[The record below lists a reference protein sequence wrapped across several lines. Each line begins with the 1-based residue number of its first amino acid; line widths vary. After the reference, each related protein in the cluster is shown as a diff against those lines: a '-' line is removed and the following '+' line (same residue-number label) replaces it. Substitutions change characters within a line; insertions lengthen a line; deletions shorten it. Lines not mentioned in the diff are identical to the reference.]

1 MYNTIKLD
9 KGLYNLSGKTFTE
22 ALCEMDPDTNY
33 SDTELAGLDAYERQ
47 LKRFDI
53 KVSGEGSD
61 TIEKFFLS
69 TESAIL
75 FPEFVKRAIKAGMN
89 SSALSEI
96 VAAKTKTNSADCRG
110 ISIVAE
116 ENKPYSTVTA
126 EGNALPET
134 AIKLSSSLV
143 TMSKFGRSISTTY
156 ETIRNQRL
164 DVLAVSL
171 MSIGAQIADA
181 VFAQA
186 VGVLKNGIT
195 PDSMAGGEFNYAE
208 LAKFWGKFG
217 SYDMTTIIAK
227 PETMAKILSFEQM
240 KYADGNFMAT
250 GAVKTPFGAT
260 LIKSGA
266 VDDGTIIGLDKSCAL
281 EMINGSDIVLET
293 DKLISRQVET
303 IAVSVTTGFAKI
315 IPEAVRVLDIA

>member
-1 MYNTIKLD
+1 MYNSVKLD
-9 KGLYNLSGKTFTE
+9 KGLYNLSGKSFSE
-22 ALCEMDPDTNY
+22 ALSELDPDTNY
-33 SDTELAGLDAYERQ
+33 TDTELSGLDAYERQ

-53 KVSGEGSD
+53 KVSGENCD
-61 TIEKFFLS
+61 TVEKFFLT

-89 SSALSEI
+89 SAALSEI
-96 VAAKTKTNSADCRG
+96 VAARTNTNATDCRG

-116 ENKPYSTVTA
+116 DKPYSSAVN
-126 EGNALPET
+126 EGENLPET

-143 TMSKFGRSISTTY
+143 SMSKFGRSIATTY

-164 DVLAVSL
+164 DVLSVSL
-171 MSIGAQIADA
+171 MSIGAKIADA
-181 VFAQA
+181 IFAQA
-186 VGVLKNGIT
+186 VGVLSEGVT
-195 PDSMAGGEFNYAE
+195 ADAVEGTFSYSE

-227 PETMAKILSFEQM
+227 PETMAEILSFEQM
-240 KYADGNFMAT
+240 KNAT
-250 GAVKTPFGAT
+250 GDFMSTGKVKTPFGAT
-260 LIKSGA
+260 LIKSDA
-266 VDDGTIIGLDKSCAL
+266 VPEGTIIGLDKTCAL

-293 DKLISRQVET
+293 DKLIGRQVET

-315 IPEAVRVLDIA
+315 IPEAVRVLEVM